1 VYVLLAPEP
10 QSKGD
15 DMEHL
20 TTTPDVRDLDCL
32 FLATI
37 GGVDYY
43 ETRQI
48 VKQDNGVRSVVGL
61 ASNWPLISRDARI
74 TELTQLLTASEQRSV
89 EADCHVA
96 ELLAR
101 LSNYEEQIEP
111 PIVGQIHADAD
122 SESAFIAPVSAVA
135 ARDDGKIPCD
145 FPGCLDWVK
154 PRGLPAHKRQ
164 AHGVVGTTGHHPS
177 MAADQSPETD
187 ARRKCPYCRLRPL
200 IIGMD
205 AHIARAH
212 PKQPPIEPPI
222 ALALGDAPWRC
233 SACHTDA
240 HARSLKDPARCIRCV
255 VASADAAHTN
265 GHLAAA

>member
-1 VYVLLAPEP
+1 V
-10 QSKGD
+10 
-15 DMEHL
+15 EHL
-20 TTTPDVRDLDCL
+20 TKTSDVRDLDCL

-37 GGVDYY
+37 GGCDYY

-122 SESAFIAPVSAVA
+122 SESALVAPVSAVA

-145 FPGCLDWVK
+145 HPGCLYWIK
-154 PRGLPAHKRQ
+154 PRGMAAHKRQ
-164 AHGVVGTTGHHPS
+164 AHGISITGARSAPPADTEMGGRKKCPHCNERPKAIGL
-177 MAADQSPETD
+177 AAHIERKHPETV
-187 ARRKCPYCRLRPL
+187 A
-200 IIGMD
+200 
-205 AHIARAH
+205 IAAVR
-212 PKQPPIEPPI
+212 EPI
-222 ALALGDAPWRC
+222 AIALGDAPWRC
-233 SACHTDA
+233 AQCQSGA
-240 HARSLKDPARCIRCV
+240 HARSLKDPALCIRCV
-255 VASADAAHTN
+255 VAHADAAHTN

>member
-1 VYVLLAPEP
+1 
-10 QSKGD
+10 
-15 DMEHL
+15 MEHL

-101 LSNYEEQIEP
+101 LSSYEEQI
-111 PIVGQIHADAD
+111 A
-122 SESAFIAPVSAVA
+122 SAA
-135 ARDDGKIPCD
+135 AEVVEVVERRPEDGKIPCD
-145 FPGCLDWVK
+145 HPGCLDWIK
-154 PRGLPAHKRQ
+154 PRGMAAHKRQ

-177 MAADQSPETD
+177 MAADQSPETG

-212 PKQPPIEPPI
+212 PKQPPIEPPL
-222 ALALGDAPWRC
+222 ARALGEPPWRC
-233 SACHTDA
+233 GSCGKDT
-240 HARSLKDPARCIRCV
+240 HARSTAHPALCIKCV